1 MKNSTPKE
9 IDEVTE
15 DDFLDE
21 LDLEDFVFVIDREGN
36 LKNLILPENYESMTI
51 PDEISTL
58 LQMYGLSVWNLNSIH

>member
-1 MKNSTPKE
+1 MKNSTLKE

-51 PDEISTL
+51 PDEINTL
-58 LQMYGLSVWNLNSIH
+58 LQMYGLSIWKLNSIH

>member
-1 MKNSTPKE
+1 MKNTTLKE

>member
-1 MKNSTPKE
+1 MKNTTLKE

-58 LQMYGLSVWNLNSIH
+58 LQMYGLSVWKLNSIH

>member
-58 LQMYGLSVWNLNSIH
+58 LQMYGLSVWKLNSIH

>member
-1 MKNSTPKE
+1 MKNTTPKE

-58 LQMYGLSVWNLNSIH
+58 LQMYGLSIWNLNSIH

>member
-1 MKNSTPKE
+1 MKNTTLKE
-9 IDEVTE
+9 IGEVTE

-51 PDEISTL
+51 PDEINTL
-58 LQMYGLSVWNLNSIH
+58 LQMYGLSVWKLNSIH

>member
-1 MKNSTPKE
+1 MKNTTPKE

>member
-1 MKNSTPKE
+1 MKNTTPKE

-58 LQMYGLSVWNLNSIH
+58 LQMYGLSVWKLNSIH